1 MKRANTFSFVL
12 FVIVVLGTLFWLL
25 QQHGRTNWGLV
36 SVLTGVLLLRAGLFI
51 VNLRQQR
58 HNVER
63 GRGPVRIETRLGLT
77 DELGD
82 RSASQADASPSG
94 PSQRQMQ
101 EQAMGEY
108 QQRQASSLPERPRD
122 PNDEQGSSQP

>member
-77 DELGD
+77 DEPKAFHPGN
-82 RSASQADASPSG
+82 ATGSQ
-94 PSQRQMQ
+94 SQRQMQ

-108 QQRQASSLPERPRD
+108 QHRQATAVPEEPRD
-122 PNDEQGSSQP
+122 PNDEQGSSQQ